1 MSPKAVQLHFF
12 TPKFIELEM
21 ITILGVPG
29 VMNKIIIICKNNIN
43 SNGSILR
50 DSPKKP
56 GAKDG

>member
-1 MSPKAVQLHFF
+1 
-12 TPKFIELEM
+12 M

-29 VMNKIIIICKNNIN
+29 VINKKSIICKYKKYSSGNIN
-43 SNGSILR
+43 E

>member
-1 MSPKAVQLHFF
+1 MSPKAVHTHFF
-12 TPKFIELEM
+12 IPKFTELEM

-29 VMNKIIIICKNNIN
+29 VMNKIIIICKKSIN
-43 SNGSILR
+43 SKGSILR

>member
-1 MSPKAVQLHFF
+1 
-12 TPKFIELEM
+12 M

-29 VMNKIIIICKNNIN
+29 VINKKIMICKKSIK
-43 SNGSILR
+43 SRGSILS